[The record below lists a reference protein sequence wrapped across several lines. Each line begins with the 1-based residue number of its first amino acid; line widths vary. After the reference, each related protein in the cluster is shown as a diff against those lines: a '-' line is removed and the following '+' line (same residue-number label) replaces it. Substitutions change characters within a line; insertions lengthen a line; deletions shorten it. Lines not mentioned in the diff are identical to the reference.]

1 MASTP
6 SNRSPSPPP
15 MNGEGGGSAPRCASW
30 VYSLS
35 VSGRDTV
42 EIPAL
47 PNQPAYSGRR
57 REGTG
62 RGGCWG
68 VGAGGEGGWDE
79 HLASCLR
86 GGWRGGG
93 VGAARPGPAEPAS
106 SATPPPTAVPDRPP
120 TPAARRASAAAR
132 RTAAATGSARRASAP
147 RLPSSTSAWRA
158 SPAALASALPGP
170 APAPAPTPPPAA
182 PLPSHPPPPP
192 TQLTRRVR
200 VPRASD
206 AATRSVPEPRGHTV
220 AASTPPAARP
230 SPAVPLLPT
239 SPTSPLR
246 TPPRPPPPPRAAPR
260 RAPRVAPR
268 AHSRD
273 AGRAR
278 VRRPPR
284 LLPAGWGRQLGPHGG
299 GWVRGE
305 AGGQRGGEERVCR
318 GAVTLWPRPLC
329 GVGVT
334 HLGPCV

>member
-182 PLPSHPPPPP
+182 PLPSHPPPPLP
-192 TQLTRRVR
+192 
-200 VPRASD
+200 S
-206 AATRSVPEPRGHTV
+206 
-220 AASTPPAARP
+220 
-230 SPAVPLLPT
+230 SPAVCACRARPTLPHAASRNRAAT
-239 SPTSPLR
+239 PSPR
-246 TPPRPPPPPRAAPR
+246 PPRP
-260 RAPRVAPR
+260 
-268 AHSRD
+268 
-273 AGRAR
+273 
-278 VRRPPR
+278 
-284 LLPAGWGRQLGPHGG
+284 QLGPRPPSRSFRPPPLPPSAPPPALPPRRVPHRAARRGLPPVHTAATPGVRVYAGRRGCCPRGG
-299 GWVRGE
+299 AGSSAHTG
-305 AGGQRGGEERVCR
+305 AGG
-318 GAVTLWPRPLC
+318 
-329 GVGVT
+329 
-334 HLGPCV
+334 

>member
-62 RGGCWG
+62 RGGGGCWG
-68 VGAGGEGGWDE
+68 GRGGRLGRTPRLVPARRVAGGGRWGGPSGAGGACFLGNPPPHRRPRPPPNACGTARVGGR
-79 HLASCLR
+79 ASHSR
-86 GGWRGGG
+86 RHWQ
-93 VGAARPGPAEPAS
+93 RPPRFR
-106 SATPPPTAVPDRPP
+106 PPPTIVDERVARLTCSAGQRAAGPRPRP
-120 TPAARRASAAAR
+120 RSYTAARR
-132 RTAAATGSARRASAP
+132 
-147 RLPSSTSAWRA
+147 
-158 SPAALASALPGP
+158 
-170 APAPAPTPPPAA
+170 PPP
-182 PLPSHPPPPP
+182 LPPAPPP

-334 HLGPCV
+334 HLGRCV